1 MVRAMDDQIDIAGH
15 VGAITR
21 TVRRGE
27 RDGQPTQTLV
37 AERTYDTS
45 IDDLWDAIT
54 SAERIPRWLLPIS
67 GELRLGGRYQL
78 EGNAGGEITT
88 CEPPRRLAV
97 TWEYG
102 GDVTWVDVQ
111 LSAVPSGTRLELEHT
126 AHPTPEWETAGFGPG
141 VVGIGWDLSLLGL
154 ALHVTSG
161 AAIDPAQAQAWQA
174 SDEAKE
180 FMRASSDAWC
190 DADIA
195 RGTPA
200 DAARAAADRT
210 TEAYT
215 AAGG

>member
-1 MVRAMDDQIDIAGH
+1 MIAAMEDQIDIAGH

-27 RDGQPTQTLV
+27 RDGRPTQTIV
-37 AERTYDTS
+37 AERTYDTA

-54 SAERIPRWLLPIS
+54 SPERIPRWLLPIS

-102 GDVTWVDVQ
+102 GDVTWG
-111 LSAVPSGTRLELEHT
+111 A
-126 AHPTPEWETAGFGPG
+126 
-141 VVGIGWDLSLLGL
+141 VGIGWDLSLLGL

-161 AAIDPAQAQAWQA
+161 AAIDTAQAQAWQA

-180 FMRASSDAWC
+180 FMRGSSDAWC

-195 RGTPA
+195 GGTPA
-200 DAARAAADRT
+200 DIARAAADRT

>member
-1 MVRAMDDQIDIAGH
+1 MEDIDIAGH

-27 RDGQPTQTLV
+27 RDGQPTHTVV

-54 SAERIPRWLLPIS
+54 SAERIPRWFLPIS

-102 GDVTWVDVQ
+102 GDVSWVDVQ

-126 AHPTPEWETAGFGPG
+126 AHPSPEWEARGFGPG
-141 VVGIGWDLSLLGL
+141 AVGIGWDLSLLGL
-154 ALHVTSG
+154 ALYVTSG
-161 AAIDPAQAQAWQA
+161 VAIDPAQAQAWQV

-180 FMRASSDAWC
+180 FMRNSSDAWC

-195 RGTPA
+195 GGTPA
-200 DAARAAADRT
+200 DLARAAADRT